1 MSSKYEHL
9 LINIADNDIKV
20 GVEVMTSHTNAKKWF
35 LLAVAATALL
45 VIPRRSSRQADTRA
59 LDGKNVSDEHLDEHS
74 YEHNAKANHDNTN
87 RAC

>member
-20 GVEVMTSHTNAKKWF
+20 GVEAMTHHTNTKKWF

-45 VIPRRSSRQADTRA
+45 VVPRRSSRQADTRA
-59 LDGKNVSDEHLDEHS
+59 LDGNNVSDEHSDEQ
-74 YEHNAKANHDNTN
+74 NAKANYDNTN

>member
-1 MSSKYEHL
+1 LSSKYEHL

-20 GVEVMTSHTNAKKWF
+20 GVKAMTSHTNAKKWF

-45 VIPRRSSRQADTRA
+45 VIPRRSSRQANTRP
-59 LDGKNVSDEHLDEHS
+59 LDEHNVSD
-74 YEHNAKANHDNTN
+74 EHNAKANHDDTN

>member
-1 MSSKYEHL
+1 
-9 LINIADNDIKV
+9 
-20 GVEVMTSHTNAKKWF
+20 MTSHTNAKKWF

-59 LDGKNVSDEHLDEHS
+59 LDEHNVSD
-74 YEHNAKANHDNTN
+74 EHNAKANHDNTN

>member
-1 MSSKYEHL
+1 
-9 LINIADNDIKV
+9 
-20 GVEVMTSHTNAKKWF
+20 MTSHTNAKKWF

-59 LDGKNVSDEHLDEHS
+59 LDGNNVSDEHS
-74 YEHNAKANHDNTN
+74 YEHNTKANHDNTN

>member
-9 LINIADNDIKV
+9 LINIADDDIKV
-20 GVEVMTSHTNAKKWF
+20 GVKAMTSHTNAKKWF

-59 LDGKNVSDEHLDEHS
+59 LDGNNVSDEHLD
-74 YEHNAKANHDNTN
+74 EHNAKANHDNTN

>member
-9 LINIADNDIKV
+9 LINIADDDIKV
-20 GVEVMTSHTNAKKWF
+20 GVKAMTSHTNAKKWF
-35 LLAVAATALL
+35 LLAVAATSLL

-59 LDGKNVSDEHLDEHS
+59 LDEHNVSDEHSD
-74 YEHNAKANHDNTN
+74 EHNAKANHDNTN

>member
-9 LINIADNDIKV
+9 LINIADDDIKV
-20 GVEVMTSHTNAKKWF
+20 GVEAMTSHTNTKKWF

-59 LDGKNVSDEHLDEHS
+59 LD
-74 YEHNAKANHDNTN
+74 EHNANANHDNTN

>member
-1 MSSKYEHL
+1 
-9 LINIADNDIKV
+9 
-20 GVEVMTSHTNAKKWF
+20 MTSHTNTKKWF

-59 LDGKNVSDEHLDEHS
+59 LDEHNVSD
-74 YEHNAKANHDNTN
+74 EHNAKANHDNTN

>member
-1 MSSKYEHL
+1 
-9 LINIADNDIKV
+9 
-20 GVEVMTSHTNAKKWF
+20 MTSHTNAKKWF

-59 LDGKNVSDEHLDEHS
+59 LDEHNVSDEHSDEQ
-74 YEHNAKANHDNTN
+74 NAKANYDNTN

>member
-1 MSSKYEHL
+1 
-9 LINIADNDIKV
+9 
-20 GVEVMTSHTNAKKWF
+20 MTSHTNAKKWF

-59 LDGKNVSDEHLDEHS
+59 LDEHNVSD
-74 YEHNAKANHDNTN
+74 EHNAKANHDDTN

>member
-59 LDGKNVSDEHLDEHS
+59 LDGNNVSDEHSDGHS
-74 YEHNAKANHDNTN
+74 ANANHDNTN

>member
-9 LINIADNDIKV
+9 LINIADDDIKV
-20 GVEVMTSHTNAKKWF
+20 GVEAMTSHRNAKKWF

-59 LDGKNVSDEHLDEHS
+59 LDGKNVSDEHS

>member
-1 MSSKYEHL
+1 
-9 LINIADNDIKV
+9 
-20 GVEVMTSHTNAKKWF
+20 MTHHRNAKKWF

-59 LDGKNVSDEHLDEHS
+59 LDEHNVSDE
-74 YEHNAKANHDNTN
+74 YNVKANHDNTN

>member
-1 MSSKYEHL
+1 
-9 LINIADNDIKV
+9 
-20 GVEVMTSHTNAKKWF
+20 MTSHTNTKKWF

-59 LDGKNVSDEHLDEHS
+59 LDKHNVSDEHSD
-74 YEHNAKANHDNTN
+74 EHNAKANHDNTN

>member
-9 LINIADNDIKV
+9 LINIADDDIKV
-20 GVEVMTSHTNAKKWF
+20 GVEAMTSHTNTKKWF

-45 VIPRRSSRQADTRA
+45 VIPRRSSRQADTRP
-59 LDGKNVSDEHLDEHS
+59 LDEHNISDEHS
-74 YEHNAKANHDNTN
+74 ANANHDNTN

>member
-9 LINIADNDIKV
+9 LINIADDDIKV
-20 GVEVMTSHTNAKKWF
+20 GVEAMTSHRNAKKWF

-45 VIPRRSSRQADTRA
+45 VVPRRSSRQADTRA
-59 LDGKNVSDEHLDEHS
+59 LDGNNVSDEHSDEQ
-74 YEHNAKANHDNTN
+74 NAKANYDNTN

>member
-1 MSSKYEHL
+1 
-9 LINIADNDIKV
+9 
-20 GVEVMTSHTNAKKWF
+20 MTSHTNAKKLF

-59 LDGKNVSDEHLDEHS
+59 LDKHNVSDEHSD
-74 YEHNAKANHDNTN
+74 EHNAKANHDNTN

>member
-9 LINIADNDIKV
+9 LINIADDDIKV
-20 GVEVMTSHTNAKKWF
+20 GVEAMTSHTNAKKWF

-59 LDGKNVSDEHLDEHS
+59 LDEHNVSDEHLD
-74 YEHNAKANHDNTN
+74 EHNAKANHDNTN

>member
-1 MSSKYEHL
+1 
-9 LINIADNDIKV
+9 
-20 GVEVMTSHTNAKKWF
+20 MTHHTNTKKWF

-59 LDGKNVSDEHLDEHS
+59 LDEHNVSDEHLDEHLD
-74 YEHNAKANHDNTN
+74 EHSDEQNVNANHDNTN